1 MTIHQIKPLFLLIA
15 SLGTGCVLWD
25 DSNSKKTAP
34 QGLIATPPS
43 YYSTAKARYLGTKY
57 KDNLDR
63 MAERI
68 VRNSNTSQLQFA
80 NNISSVGGIGFFTHS
95 ATKTPDERY
104 LEVVVSTPETFET
117 KGEYSEKVNRLFSRF
132 GHDLLAILAGDT
144 QVYQDKELSGYGLN
158 LTWSNVISE
167 TPANRITMARAIIY
181 LSKERVTSYLR
192 KDVGQNDLLNDA
204 VIFAMEE
211 DGPLNLVSYQ
221 PRETKPDFRPA
232 ISEDNLVAG
241 TGESETSRVQTAI
254 EAKSVL
260 EAKTETAKKEP
271 TVAAETKA
279 RPPFAVAEKPET
291 KTSLP
296 PAKKELPLASR
307 SAASTKVA
315 VEKLPP
321 ANIDSAAEKLAL
333 AKPSVEAAAVSAM
346 PKAQPQPV
354 IALPQPSSTK
364 PETPRSTASETN
376 QANKTN
382 DDPPAIEPIVTTQVE
397 QKPPAKPVEIQ
408 KTPAEAKLA
417 KETAKRAPPV
427 VASKAASEVTKTKAA
442 EEIKGQEIVPVPVA
456 KLPAALPA
464 IEEKRIAP
472 DPGVAKPENSRP
484 ATEPVPAPVNLTSRE
499 TDKQARSPE
508 RAVSPTVSSKTEEVA
523 RPRADAVAPLPIAK
537 VAPRETKP
545 VVSAVEE
552 AAVEKPLEVKDL
564 PTTPSITA
572 MEKTPGVAEPVVKSL
587 TPAPTKASQA
597 KSSAGSSA
605 EKTSSAAASETKST
619 GVTQSARSNVADP
632 ETVGS
637 TSSKTRES
645 AVARRP
651 EVTTPQLA
659 KLPQA
664 RSSVEQSP
672 EPSLARK
679 SETPARALGVAKI
692 EPAPASKPE
701 PKLPIAA
708 PVQERASDKPDQ
720 LALLR
725 KPAEPEVGKP
735 PLARPLLK
743 PLEGFIIQIAFN
755 DKEKAQGWAEKMQ
768 QRGYAVSVTEAGAG
782 GSFRVRL
789 GNFAVRDDAERQL
802 RNIKQEGMSGI
813 IINLPQAF
821 QPEVRSSMP

>member
-1 MTIHQIKPLFLLIA
+1 MTIHQIKPLFLLVA

-34 QGLIATPPS
+34 QGLIATPAS

-68 VRNSNTSQLQFA
+68 VRNANTSQLQFA

-158 LTWSNVISE
+158 LTWRNVIAE
-167 TPANRITMARAIIY
+167 TPANRVTMARAIIY
-181 LSKERVTSYLR
+181 LSKERVASFLR

-232 ISEDNLVAG
+232 IREDNLVAG
-241 TGESETSRVQTAI
+241 TAESETSRVQTAI
-254 EAKSVL
+254 EAKPVL

-271 TVAAETKA
+271 TVATETKA
-279 RPPFAVAEKPET
+279 RPPIAVPEKPET

-307 SAASTKVA
+307 SAASTTVA
-315 VEKLPP
+315 GEKLPP

-333 AKPSVEAAAVSAM
+333 AKPSAEAAAVSAV
-346 PKAQPQPV
+346 PEAQPPPV

-364 PETPRSTASETN
+364 PETPRSTAAEPN
-376 QANKTN
+376 QANKTS
-382 DDPPAIEPIVTTQVE
+382 DDPPAIEPIVPTQVQ

-408 KTPAEAKLA
+408 KTPPETKFA
-417 KETAKRAPPV
+417 KETAKPAPPV
-427 VASKAASEVTKTKAA
+427 VASKAASEGAKTKAA

-472 DPGVAKPENSRP
+472 DPGVAKLENSRP

-499 TDKQARSPE
+499 TDKQAKSPE
-508 RAVSPTVSSKTEEVA
+508 RAVAPTVSSKTEEVA
-523 RPRADAVAPLPIAK
+523 RPRGDAIAPLPIAK

-545 VVSAVEE
+545 VVSAVKE

-564 PTTPSITA
+564 PATPSITA
-572 MEKTPGVAEPVVKSL
+572 MEKTRGVAEPVVKSL
-587 TPAPTKASQA
+587 TPAPTKTSQA

-619 GVTQSARSNVADP
+619 GVSQSTQSNVADP
-632 ETVGS
+632 EAVGS
-637 TSSKTRES
+637 TPSKSRES
-645 AVARRP
+645 AVARQP
-651 EVTTPQLA
+651 EVTPQLA

-672 EPSLARK
+672 EPSLTRK
-679 SETPARALGVAKI
+679 SETPAPALGVAKI

-725 KPAEPEVGKP
+725 KPAEPEVSKP

-821 QPEVRSSMP
+821 QPEARSSMP